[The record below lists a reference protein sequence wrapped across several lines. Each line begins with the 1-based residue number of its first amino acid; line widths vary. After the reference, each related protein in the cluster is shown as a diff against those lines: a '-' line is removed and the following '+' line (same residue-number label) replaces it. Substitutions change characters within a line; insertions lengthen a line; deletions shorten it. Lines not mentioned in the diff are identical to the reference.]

1 MAPYEETKGVPKL
14 TANNYS
20 EWARR
25 MRAVFRARKLW
36 KFLYLHDP
44 ANTPSTTRR
53 TARTT
58 ENQVPEDLPGPAT
71 PAAVVPTLPTPSYDQ
86 NTDIAEL
93 IDATLSTDIRQGIGR
108 TTLDD
113 GVRLWQL
120 LEKKYSES
128 GLRYYIKL
136 ARQLNALQ
144 WPVSENGDE
153 YVGKRRQIQEEMLYT
168 GIVPT
173 PDLYDIVDLM
183 EKLPPVRYGTILAI
197 LNAQDLATLTYDLAI
212 KLVTD
217 EEKRWRLE
225 AERSSDSQSLALY
238 ANPNRGSNRSSN
250 RDHRNR
256 GLSQN
261 QNQNRQNTRAE
272 NATPPHLRNPENR
285 PQNRSNSRER
295 QSSRFQ
301 RICEY
306 CDRIGHSEER
316 CWKKY
321 PELQLKRPQERQ
333 RERRTKHKSEHHQE
347 RQNYHYTQDEDA
359 PSTCSTFQ
367 ADSRIRTDRAESL
380 KNLAFTYDSYST
392 YLTQETEAQTRFH
405 NSWIIDTGASNHLTF
420 ERELL
425 YNYVKFPEPRR
436 CGGISSSFYIEGQGS
451 IDLKVIGDSTRT
463 ITLRTVDYSP

>member
-25 MRAVFRARKLW
+25 MRAVFRAKKLW

-44 ANTPSTTRR
+44 SNTPSTTDAPSTTRR
-53 TARTT
+53 TTRAT
-58 ENQVPEDLPGPAT
+58 ENQAPEDLPGPSTAT
-71 PAAVVPTLPTPSYDQ
+71 IAASPTPTLPTPSYDE

-93 IDATLSTDIRQGIGR
+93 IDVTLSTDIRQGIGR

-197 LNAQDLATLTYDLAI
+197 LNAQDPATLTYDLAI

-225 AERSSDSQSLALY
+225 AERS
-238 ANPNRGSNRSSN
+238 
-250 RDHRNR
+250 
-256 GLSQN
+256 
-261 QNQNRQNTRAE
+261 
-272 NATPPHLRNPENR
+272 
-285 PQNRSNSRER
+285 
-295 QSSRFQ
+295 
-301 RICEY
+301 
-306 CDRIGHSEER
+306 
-316 CWKKY
+316 
-321 PELQLKRPQERQ
+321 
-333 RERRTKHKSEHHQE
+333 
-347 RQNYHYTQDEDA
+347 
-359 PSTCSTFQ
+359 
-367 ADSRIRTDRAESL
+367 
-380 KNLAFTYDSYST
+380 
-392 YLTQETEAQTRFH
+392 
-405 NSWIIDTGASNHLTF
+405 
-420 ERELL
+420 
-425 YNYVKFPEPRR
+425 
-436 CGGISSSFYIEGQGS
+436 
-451 IDLKVIGDSTRT
+451 
-463 ITLRTVDYSP
+463 TL